1 MINRRIKRLAL
12 FSIFLYVFLIN
23 TKYTSAD
30 IFAERMVRNNNFTT
44 ISLDFFTK
52 ASHNNNQLT
61 NLFHTLGIQPGGF
74 DLGAVRI
81 NANAGDGFKYRAK
94 TVVVNGDSSFC
105 EALKVEVY
113 DRKFNEKFSGRLVDL
128 SLDSQVEKGE
138 MKDFIFLVSLD
149 NNQESIK
156 NKICEFN
163 FDFKTYRDNPDEQGG
178 IFAQR
183 KVENIISSGNW

>member
-1 MINRRIKRLAL
+1 
-12 FSIFLYVFLIN
+12 
-23 TKYTSAD
+23 
-30 IFAERMVRNNNFTT
+30 MVRNNNFTT

-52 ASHNNNQLT
+52 ASYNSNQLT

-74 DLGAVRI
+74 DLGAVKL
-81 NANAGDGFKYRAK
+81 NASAGDGFKYHAK
-94 TVVVNGDSSFC
+94 TVVVNGDPLFC
-105 EALKVEVY
+105 ESLKVEVY
-113 DRKFNEKFSGRLVDL
+113 DRKFNEKFSGRLVDF

-138 MKDFIFLVSLD
+138 TKDFIFLVSLD

-163 FDFKTYRDNPDEQGG
+163 FDFKTYRDNPGEEGG